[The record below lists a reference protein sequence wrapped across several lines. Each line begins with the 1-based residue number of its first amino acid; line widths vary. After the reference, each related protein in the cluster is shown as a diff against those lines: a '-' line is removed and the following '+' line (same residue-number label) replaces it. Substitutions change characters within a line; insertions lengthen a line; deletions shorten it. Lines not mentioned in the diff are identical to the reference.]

1 MLNFLGTL
9 SIISLTITIILIT
22 VVIKLIIAV
31 FRIKENTADT
41 ADLLEGIQKQLH
53 EIIMTLN
60 HRP

>member
-1 MLNFLGTL
+1 MLDFLGTL
-9 SIISLTITIILIT
+9 SIISLTITVILIA
-22 VVIKLIIAV
+22 VVIKLIITV

-60 HRP
+60 QRP